1 MPFKSESQRRLC
13 YIKYR
18 QDIQKDKKPAWDC
31 PRWDEETSN
40 LESLPWRL
48 GRERSS
54 SPKRKRSS
62 SPKKKRSS
70 SPKRKRS
77 SSPKM
82 KRSSSPKKK
91 RSSSPKKKRSSSP
104 KKKRSSSPKRKG
116 NPYHKKGNPYHNKGG
131 YSENNSKYSN
141 KTYTGPKGG
150 KYMIKNGKKLYI
162 KQ

>member
-18 QDIQKDKKPAWDC
+18 QDIQKGEKPAWDC

-62 SPKKKRSS
+62 SPKRKRSS
-70 SPKRKRS
+70 SPKR
-77 SSPKM
+77 
-82 KRSSSPKKK
+82 
-91 RSSSPKKKRSSSP
+91 
-104 KKKRSSSPKRKG
+104 KRSSSPKRKG
-116 NPYHKKGNPYHNKGG
+116 NPYHKKGNPYHGKGNPYHKKGNPYHGKGNPYHGKGG

-141 KTYTGPKGG
+141 KIYTGPKGG
-150 KYMIKNGKKLYI
+150 KYMIKNWKKLYI